1 MNDLKIALAGN
12 PNCGKT
18 TVFNALTGARQR
30 VGNWPGVTVERVMG
44 EYAHADNQVAVTDL
58 PGIYSFSAL
67 SPDEE
72 VARKHILFD
81 TPDVV
86 VNVIDA
92 SNLERN
98 LYLTTQLLEMNVP
111 VVVALNMMD
120 MAKQRGIRIE
130 IQHLEKHLG
139 CPVVPVVAS
148 KRKGIEE
155 LRATIET
162 ISVSRATPGVRIEY
176 EKDIEE
182 VLQSLEI
189 SLADVALSKNISA
202 RWLAVKLLEKDELAE
217 DIVGADKAQL
227 ADVTEQL
234 RKVERLVGEDADMII
249 ADGRYGFIHGLARDV
264 TAGSDKARK
273 TFSDA
278 VDKVALN
285 KVLGFPVFFG
295 VMYLVF
301 AITINIG
308 GPFIDFFDGLFG
320 TIFVDG
326 FGHLLTGLHAPEWLV
341 AILAEGI
348 GGGIQTVSTFIPPI
362 FFIFLCL
369 SFLEDSGY
377 MSRAA
382 FVMDQALKRIGLPG
396 KAFIPMLVGFGCNVP
411 GIMATRTLESRRD
424 RILAILINP
433 FMSCGARLPVYTL
446 FAAAFFPNK
455 GGTVIFGIYIIGIAL
470 AVLTGLLFKST
481 LLKGE
486 VTSFVM
492 ELPPYHLPTF
502 SGVMY
507 HTWHR
512 LKGFLIK
519 AGKVI
524 LLIVAILGF
533 LNSMG
538 TDGSFGNNDSQKS
551 VLSAMSRAV
560 TPVFRPMGIRDENW
574 PATVGLFTGIFAKE
588 AVVGTLDSLYSQLE
602 PTEDFITTEDTEE
615 HGGISSENSVS
626 SGEAGGEINRELSAS
641 APLRE
646 KEPEFD
652 FWAGIID
659 AFAAIPAGFD
669 GFFDGL
675 KDPLGLSGALEE
687 VDDAERSAYSSMV
700 DHFGKHGPQ
709 AAFAYLLFI
718 LIYAPCVAVLA
729 AIAREIGLR
738 WMLFSVSYLTTL
750 AWVISTAYFQLAT
763 FTVNPGA
770 SAGWLG
776 LCAAILIT
784 AYIGL
789 RVAGNKNA

>member
-1 MNDLKIALAGN
+1 MSSLKIALVGN

-30 VGNWPGVTVERVMG
+30 VGNWPGVTVERVIG
-44 EYAHADNQVAVTDL
+44 EYTHCDATVEATDL

-98 LYLTTQLLEMNVP
+98 LYLTTQLLEMDVP

-130 IQHLEKHLG
+130 LEHLAKHLG
-139 CPVVPVVAS
+139 CPVIPIVAS
-148 KRKGIEE
+148 KKRGIEE
-155 LRATIET
+155 LQDSICK
-162 ISVSRATPGVRIEY
+162 ISKTHHTPGVRVAY
-176 EKDIEE
+176 EKDIEK
-182 VLQSLEI
+182 VLRSLEL
-189 SLADVALSKNISA
+189 SLGDIALSNKVSP
-202 RWLAVKLLEKDELAE
+202 RWLAIKLLEKDELAME
-217 DIVGADKAQL
+217 IIGADKAL
-227 ADVTEQL
+227 LPDLTAEL
-234 RKVERLVGEDADMII
+234 KKVERIVGEDTDMII

-264 TAGSDKARK
+264 TAGSDKMRK

-278 VDKVALN
+278 VDRIVLN
-285 KVLGFPVFFG
+285 RVLGFPVFFF

-301 AITINIG
+301 AITINVG
-308 GPFIDFFDGLFG
+308 GPFIDFFDGLCG

-326 FGHLLTGLHAPEWLV
+326 FAHLLNSINTPAWLV

-382 FVMDQALKRIGLPG
+382 FVMDHFLRTIGLPG

-424 RILAILINP
+424 RILAVLMNP

-446 FAAAFFPNK
+446 FAAAFFPQR
-455 GGTVIFGIYIIGIAL
+455 GGVIIFSIYLIGIGL
-470 AVLTGLLFKST
+470 AVITGLLFKRT
-481 LLKGE
+481 LLRGE
-486 VTSFVM
+486 ATSFVM
-492 ELPPYHLPTF
+492 ELPPYHMPTL

-512 LKGFLIK
+512 LKSFLIK

-524 LLIVAILGF
+524 LLIVAVLGF
-533 LNSMG
+533 LNSLG
-538 TDGSFGNNDSQKS
+538 TDGSFGNNDSKNS

-560 TPVFRPMGIRDENW
+560 TPVFRPMGIQDENW

-588 AVVGTLDSLYSQLE
+588 AVVGTLDSIYAQLE
-602 PTEDFITTEDTEE
+602 
-615 HGGISSENSVS
+615 SAENK
-626 SGEAGGEINRELSAS
+626 GEIAAENNGA
-641 APLRE
+641 
-646 KEPEFD
+646 EFD

-659 AFAAIPAGFD
+659 AFAAIPSGFE
-669 GFFDGL
+669 GFWDGL
-675 KDPLGLSGALEE
+675 KDPLGLSGAMHEMEE
-687 VDDAERSAYSSMV
+687 TEQSSYSTMIERFGEHGTKAAY
-700 DHFGKHGPQ
+700 
-709 AAFAYLLFI
+709 AYLLFI
-718 LIYAPCVAVLA
+718 LIYCPCVAALA
-729 AIAREIGLR
+729 AIGRELGLR
-738 WMLFSVSYLTTL
+738 WMLFAITYLTVL
-750 AWVISTAYFQLAT
+750 AWVIATGYFQLAT
-763 FTVNPGA
+763 FTVNPSA
-770 SAGWLG
+770 SAGWLA
-776 LCAAILIT
+776 LCFTILVLF
-784 AYIGL
+784 YVGL
-789 RVAGNKNA
+789 RVAGNKAPRKNA

>member
-1 MNDLKIALAGN
+1 MKNLKIALAGN

-18 TVFNALTGARQR
+18 TVFNALTGARQH

-44 EYAHADNQVAVTDL
+44 EYTHCDAAIEVTDL

-98 LYLTTQLLEMNVP
+98 LYLTTQLLEMDVP

-130 IQHLEKHLG
+130 VEHLAQHLG
-139 CPVVPVVAS
+139 CPVIPVVAS
-148 KRKGIEE
+148 RKNGIEE
-155 LRATIET
+155 LKSAICS
-162 ISVSRATPGVRIEY
+162 ISKTHHKPGVRVEY
-176 EKDIEE
+176 EKDIEQ
-182 VLQSLEI
+182 VLRILEI
-189 SLADVALSKNISA
+189 SLADVALNKQVSA
-202 RWLAVKLLEKDELAE
+202 RWLAVKLLEKDALAQE
-217 DIVGADKAQL
+217 IIGPDMAQL
-227 ADVTEQL
+227 PELDEEL
-234 RKVERLVGEDADMII
+234 RKVERIVGEDTDMII

-278 VDKVALN
+278 VDKVVLN
-285 KVLGFPVFFG
+285 KVLGFPVFFFI
-295 VMYLVF
+295 MYLVF
-301 AITINIG
+301 ALTINVG
-308 GPFIDFFDGLFG
+308 GPFIDFFDALCG

-326 FGHLLTGLHAPEWLV
+326 FGHLLESIHTPVWLI

-382 FVMDQALKRIGLPG
+382 FVMDHFLRSIGLPG
-396 KAFIPMLVGFGCNVP
+396 KAFIPMIVGFGCNVP

-424 RILAILINP
+424 RILAVLMNP

-446 FAAAFFPNK
+446 FAAAFFQQR
-455 GGTVIFGIYIIGIAL
+455 GGVVIFGIYLIGIAL
-470 AVLTGLLFKST
+470 AVMTGLLFKNT
-481 LLKGE
+481 LLRGE

-492 ELPPYHLPTF
+492 ELPPYHMPTF

-512 LKGFLIK
+512 LSSFLIK

-524 LLIVAILGF
+524 LLIVAVLGF

-538 TDGSFGNNDSQKS
+538 TDGSFGNSDSSNS
-551 VLSAMSRAV
+551 VLSAMSRKV
-560 TPVFRPMGIRDENW
+560 TPVFRPMGIQDENW

-588 AVVGTLDSLYSQLE
+588 AVVGTLDAIYGQLE
-602 PTEDFITTEDTEE
+602 DQTVQESEAPEETYDFR
-615 HGGISSENSVS
+615 GGIV
-626 SGEAGGEINRELSAS
+626 
-641 APLRE
+641 
-646 KEPEFD
+646 
-652 FWAGIID
+652 D
-659 AFAAIPAGFD
+659 AFSTIPAGYE
-669 GFFDGL
+669 GFWDTL
-675 KDPLGLSGALEE
+675 KDPLGLFGALEE
-687 VDDAERSAYSSMV
+687 VEESESGEQYKTMV
-700 DHFGKHGPQ
+700 SHFGEHGNK

-718 LIYAPCVAVLA
+718 LIYAPCVAAMA

-738 WMLFSVSYLTTL
+738 WMIFAVSYLTVL
-750 AWVISTAYFQLAT
+750 AWVIAT
-763 FTVNPGA
+763 LYYQVAAFSIHPSA
-770 SAGWLG
+770 SAGWIV
-776 LCAAILIT
+776 LCIGILAAF
-784 AYIGL
+784 YIGM
-789 RVAGNKNA
+789 RVAGGKQQVK

>member
-1 MNDLKIALAGN
+1 MNNLKIALVGN

-18 TVFNALTGARQR
+18 TVFNALTGAKQQ
-30 VGNWPGVTVERVMG
+30 VGNWPGVTVERVIG
-44 EYAHADNQVAVTDL
+44 EYTHCDSSIEVTDL

-130 IQHLEKHLG
+130 IKHLERHLG
-139 CPVVPVVAS
+139 CPVIPVTAS
-148 KRKGIEE
+148 KKIGIDD
-155 LRATIET
+155 LRDAVCK
-162 ISVSRATPGVRIEY
+162 ISTTKHRPEVRVQY

-182 VLQSLEI
+182 VLRSLEI
-189 SLADVALSKNISA
+189 SLGDVALSKHVSA
-202 RWLAVKLLEKDELAE
+202 RWLAIKLLEKDSLAE
-217 DIVGADKAQL
+217 EIVGADKALLPDMQHAL
-227 ADVTEQL
+227 K
-234 RKVERLVGEDADMII
+234 KVERLVGEDADMII

-273 TFSDA
+273 NFSDA
-278 VDKVALN
+278 VDRIVLN
-285 KVLGFPVFFG
+285 RVLGFPVFFF

-301 AITINIG
+301 AITMNVG
-308 GPFIDFFDGLFG
+308 APFIDFFDGLCG

-326 FGHLLTGLHAPEWLV
+326 FAHVLGQMHTPGWLI
-341 AILAEGI
+341 AILADGI

-382 FVMDQALKRIGLPG
+382 FVMDHFLRSIGLPG

-424 RILAILINP
+424 RILAVMMNP

-446 FAAAFFPNK
+446 FAAAFFPQR
-455 GGTVIFGIYIIGIAL
+455 GGVIIFSIYLIGIAL
-470 AVLTGLLFKST
+470 AVMTGLLFKST

-492 ELPPYHLPTF
+492 ELPPYHMPTF
-502 SGVMY
+502 TGVMY

-512 LKGFLIK
+512 LKSFIIK

-538 TDGSFGNNDSQKS
+538 TDGSFGNNDSKNS
-551 VLSAMSRAV
+551 LLSALSRKV
-560 TPVFRPMGIRDENW
+560 TPVFRPMGIEDDNW
-574 PATVGLFTGIFAKE
+574 PATVGLFSGIFAKE
-588 AVVGTLDSLYSQLE
+588 AVVGSLGSIYAQVDGMAELE
-602 PTEDFITTEDTEE
+602 E
-615 HGGISSENSVS
+615 GA
-626 SGEAGGEINRELSAS
+626 EA
-641 APLRE
+641 AP
-646 KEPEFD
+646 FD

-659 AFAAIPAGFD
+659 AFAAIPAGFE
-669 GFFDGL
+669 GFGQSL
-675 KDPLGLSGALEE
+675 LDPLGLSGAMDEINQE
-687 VDDAERSAYSSMV
+687 DQRRYDTMV
-700 DHFGKHGPQ
+700 AHFGATPEKS
-709 AAFAYLLFI
+709 AFAYLLFV
-718 LIYAPCVAVLA
+718 LIYAPCVAALA
-729 AIAREIGLR
+729 AIGREIGVR
-738 WMLFSVSYLTTL
+738 WMAFAVCYLTLL
-750 AWVISTAYFQLAT
+750 AWVVATLYYQFAT
-763 FTVNPGA
+763 FALHPNA
-770 SAGWLG
+770 SLGWIG
-776 LCAAILIT
+776 LCVALLVALV
-784 AYIGL
+784 IGL
-789 RVAGNKNA
+789 KIVGRKGVIDAR

>member
-1 MNDLKIALAGN
+1 MSNLKIALVGN
-12 PNCGKT
+12 PNSGKT
-18 TVFNALTGARQR
+18 TVFNALTGAKQQ
-30 VGNWPGVTVERVMG
+30 VGNWPGVTVERVVG
-44 EYAHADNQVAVTDL
+44 EFHHCNSTVEATDL

-72 VARKHILFD
+72 VARAHILFE

-98 LYLTTQLLEMNVP
+98 LYLTTQLLEMDVP

-130 IQHLEKHLG
+130 IAHLAAHLG
-139 CPVVPVVAS
+139 CPVIPLVAS
-148 KRKGIEE
+148 KKKGMEE
-155 LRATIET
+155 LRSAICQ
-162 ISVSRATPGVRIEY
+162 ISKTGNKPGVRVAY
-176 EKDIEE
+176 EKDIEK
-182 VLQSLEI
+182 VLQSLEL
-189 SLADVALSKNISA
+189 SLGDVALTKKVSP
-202 RWLAVKLLEKDELAE
+202 RWLAIKLLEKDDLAKEL
-217 DIVGADKAQL
+217 IGADKALLPDLNQQL
-227 ADVTEQL
+227 K
-234 RKVERLVGEDADMII
+234 KVERIVGEDTDMII

-273 TFSDA
+273 TFSDI
-278 VDKVALN
+278 VDKVVLN
-285 KVLGFPVFFG
+285 KVLGFPVFFF

-301 AITINIG
+301 AITINVG
-308 GPFIDFFDGLFG
+308 GPFIDFFDGLCG

-326 FGHLLTGLHAPEWLV
+326 FAHLLNAVHTPEWLV

-382 FVMDQALKRIGLPG
+382 FVMDHFLRKIGLPG

-411 GIMATRTLESRRD
+411 GIMATRTLESHRD
-424 RILAILINP
+424 RILAILMNP

-446 FAAAFFPNK
+446 FAAAFFPQK
-455 GGTVIFGIYIIGIAL
+455 GGAVIFGIYMIGIAL
-470 AVLTGLLFKST
+470 AVMTGLLFKRT
-481 LLKGE
+481 LLRGE
-486 VTSFVM
+486 ASSFVM
-492 ELPPYHLPTF
+492 ELPPYHMPTF

-512 LKGFLIK
+512 LSSFLIK

-538 TDGSFGNNDSQKS
+538 TDGSFGNNDSKNS

-560 TPVFRPMGIRDENW
+560 TPVFRPMGIQDENW

-588 AVVGTLDSLYSQLE
+588 AVVGTLDSIYAQLE
-602 PTEDFITTEDTEE
+602 YQENEE
-615 HGGISSENSVS
+615 ISSE
-626 SGEAGGEINRELSAS
+626 EAAS
-641 APLRE
+641 T
-646 KEPEFD
+646 FD
-652 FWAGIID
+652 FWGGIID
-659 AFAAIPAGFD
+659 AFAAIPAGFE
-669 GFFDGL
+669 GFFDSL
-675 KDPLGLSGALEE
+675 MDPLGLSGAMDELHEA
-687 VDDAERSAYSSMV
+687 DSNQYSTMV
-700 DHFGKHGPQ
+700 NRFGQHGPQ

-718 LIYAPCVAVLA
+718 LIYAPCVAALA
-729 AIAREIGLR
+729 AIAREIGLK
-738 WMLFSVSYLTTL
+738 WMIFAVTYLTVL
-750 AWVISTAYFQLAT
+750 AWVISTAYYQFAT
-763 FTVNPGA
+763 FSFHPATSA
-770 SAGWLG
+770 SWLG
-776 LCAAILIT
+776 LCAGILIVF
-784 AYIGL
+784 YVGL
-789 RVAGNKNA
+789 RLAGDKAVKNA

>member
-1 MNDLKIALAGN
+1 MKELKIALAGN

-18 TVFNALTGARQR
+18 TVFNALTGARQQ

-44 EYAHADNQVAVTDL
+44 EYAHGGSNVDVTDL

-98 LYLTTQLLEMNVP
+98 LYLTTQLLEMHVP

-120 MAKQRGIRIE
+120 IAKQRGIRIGIE
-130 IQHLEKHLG
+130 HLAKHLG
-139 CPVVPVVAS
+139 CPVIPIVAS
-148 KRKGIEE
+148 RKKGIDE
-155 LRATIET
+155 LREAIEQ
-162 ISVSRATPGVRIEY
+162 ISSTHHRPGTRVEY
-176 EKDIEE
+176 EKDIEK

-189 SLADVALSKNISA
+189 SLGDVALSKKVSA
-202 RWLAVKLLEKDELAE
+202 RWLAVKLLEKDELAME
-217 DIVGADKAQL
+217 LIGADKALLPDL
-227 ADVTEQL
+227 ADQL
-234 RKVERLVGEDADMII
+234 RKVERIVGEDTDMII
-249 ADGRYGFIHGLARDV
+249 ADGRYGFIHGLALDV
-264 TAGSDKARK
+264 TAGSDKMRK

-278 VDKVALN
+278 VDKVVLN
-285 KVLGFPVFFG
+285 RFLGFPVFFG

-301 AITINIG
+301 ALTINVG
-308 GPFIDFFDGLFG
+308 GPFIDFFDGLCG

-326 FGHLLTGLHAPEWLV
+326 FGSLLASLHFPDWAV

-362 FFIFLCL
+362 FFIFLSL

-382 FVMDQALKRIGLPG
+382 FVMDHFLRTIGLPG

-411 GIMATRTLESRRD
+411 GIMATRTLESKRD
-424 RILAILINP
+424 RILAILMNP

-446 FAAAFFPNK
+446 FAAAFFPQS
-455 GGTVIFGIYIIGIAL
+455 GGIVIFAIYLIGIAL
-470 AVLTGLLFKST
+470 AVMTGLLFKNT
-481 LLKGE
+481 LLRGE

-512 LKGFLIK
+512 LSSFLIK

-524 LLIVAILGF
+524 LLIVAVLGF

-538 TDGSFGNNDSQKS
+538 TDGSFGHNNSKDSA
-551 VLSAMSRAV
+551 LSAMSRAV

-588 AVVGTLDSLYSQLE
+588 AVVGTLASIYAQME
-602 PTEDFITTEDTEE
+602 TKEMVV
-615 HGGISSENSVS
+615 SEVP
-626 SGEAGGEINRELSAS
+626 I
-641 APLRE
+641 
-646 KEPEFD
+646 KKFD
-652 FWAGIID
+652 FWQGISD
-659 AFAAIPAGFD
+659 SFAVIPAGFK
-669 GFFDGL
+669 GFFDQL
-675 KDPLGLSGALEE
+675 ADPLGL
-687 VDDAERSAYSSMV
+687 RSALVAVKDTDRSSYATMV
-700 DHFGKHGPQ
+700 GRFGEHGSK

-718 LIYAPCVAVLA
+718 LIYSPCVAALA
-729 AIAREIGLR
+729 AIYREIGLR
-738 WMLFSVSYLTTL
+738 WMLFAVSYLTTL
-750 AWVISTAYFQLAT
+750 AWVISTAYYQIAT
-763 FTVNPGA
+763 FTVHP
-770 SAGWLG
+770 SSSTGWLG

-784 AYIGL
+784 FYIGL
-789 RVAGNKNA
+789 RMAGNKAVRAG

>member
-1 MNDLKIALAGN
+1 MSNLKIALAGN

-18 TVFNALTGARQR
+18 TVFNALTGAKQQ
-30 VGNWPGVTVERVMG
+30 VGNWPGVTVERVIG
-44 EYAHADNQVAVTDL
+44 EYNHCNATVEVTDL

-98 LYLTTQLLEMNVP
+98 LYLTTQLLEMDVP

-120 MAKQRGIRIE
+120 MARQRGIRIE
-130 IQHLEKHLG
+130 VDHLARHLG
-139 CPVVPVVAS
+139 CPVIPVVAS
-148 KRKGIEE
+148 KKKGIEE
-155 LRATIET
+155 LCSAICE
-162 ISVSRATPGVRIEY
+162 VSKSHHKPGVRVAY
-176 EKDIEE
+176 EKDIEK
-182 VLQSLEI
+182 VLQSLET
-189 SLADVALSKNISA
+189 SLLDVALSKQVSA
-202 RWLAVKLLEKDELAE
+202 RWLAIKLLEKDDLAWE
-217 DIVGADKAQL
+217 TLGPHKSLLPDIDLQL
-227 ADVTEQL
+227 K
-234 RKVERLVGEDADMII
+234 KVERLVGEDADMII

-264 TAGSDKARK
+264 TAGSEKARK

-278 VDKVALN
+278 VDKVVLN
-285 KVLGFPVFFG
+285 RILGFPVFFG

-301 AITINIG
+301 ALTINVG
-308 GPFIDFFDGLFG
+308 GPFIDFFDQLCG

-326 FGHLLTGLHAPEWLV
+326 FGHLLQSLGTPAWLV

-382 FVMDQALKRIGLPG
+382 FVMDHFLRSIGLPG

-411 GIMATRTLESRRD
+411 GIMATRTLESKRD
-424 RILAILINP
+424 RILAILMNP

-446 FAAAFFPNK
+446 FAAAFFPQR
-455 GGTVIFGIYIIGIAL
+455 GGIVIFGIYLIGIAL
-470 AVLTGLLFKST
+470 AVMTGLLFKNT
-481 LLKGE
+481 LLRGE
-486 VTSFVM
+486 VSSFVM
-492 ELPPYHLPTF
+492 ELPPYHLPTLT
-502 SGVMY
+502 GVMY

-512 LKGFLIK
+512 LKSFLIK

-524 LLIVAILGF
+524 LLIVAVLGF
-533 LNSMG
+533 LNSLG
-538 TDGSFGNNDSQKS
+538 TDGSFGNNDSKNS
-551 VLSAMSRAV
+551 ALSAMSRAV

-588 AVVGTLDSLYSQLE
+588 AVVGSLDSIYAQLE
-602 PTEDFITTEDTEE
+602 AQEQDAAIASEE
-615 HGGISSENSVS
+615 
-626 SGEAGGEINRELSAS
+626 A
-641 APLRE
+641 APS
-646 KEPEFD
+646 FD
-652 FWAGIID
+652 FWQGIIG
-659 AFAAIPAGFD
+659 AFAAIPAGFEGIVD
-669 GFFDGL
+669 QL
-675 KDPLGLSGALEE
+675 RDPLGLSSALGELEE
-687 VDDAERSAYSSMV
+687 VDQSSYSTMV
-700 DHFGKHGPQ
+700 DRFGEHGPK

-718 LIYAPCVAVLA
+718 LIYAPCVAALA

-738 WMLFSVSYLTTL
+738 WMLFAVSYLTLL
-750 AWVISTAYFQLAT
+750 AWVVSTAYFQLAI
-763 FTVNPGA
+763 FTVNPSS

-776 LCAAILIT
+776 LCAAILV
-784 AYIGL
+784 AVYIGL
-789 RVAGNKNA
+789 RLAGGRRENRA

>member
-1 MNDLKIALAGN
+1 MSNLKIALAGN

-44 EYAHADNQVAVTDL
+44 EYVHCEATIEVTDL

-67 SPDEE
+67 SLDEE

-98 LYLTTQLLEMNVP
+98 LYLTTQLLEMDVP

-120 MAKQRGIRIE
+120 MARQRGVRIE
-130 IQHLEKHLG
+130 VEHLERHLG
-139 CPVVPVVAS
+139 CPVVPIVAS
-148 KRKGIEE
+148 KKRGIDE
-155 LRATIET
+155 LRET
-162 ISVSRATPGVRIEY
+162 ICRISKSHHKPGVRVAY
-176 EKDIEE
+176 EKDIEK
-182 VLQSLEI
+182 VLKSLEI
-189 SLADVALSKNISA
+189 SLADVALSKEVSA
-202 RWLAVKLLEKDELAE
+202 RWLAVKLLEKDELAME
-217 DIVGADKAQL
+217 ILGADKAQL
-227 ADVTEQL
+227 PDLHEHL
-234 RKVERLVGEDADMII
+234 RKVERIVGEDADMII

-264 TAGSDKARK
+264 TAGSDRIRK

-278 VDKVALN
+278 VDKVVLN
-285 KVLGFPVFFG
+285 KVLGFPVFFAI
-295 VMYLVF
+295 MYLVF
-301 AITINIG
+301 ALTINVG
-308 GPFIDFFDGLFG
+308 GPFIDFFDGLCG

-326 FGHLLTGLHAPEWLV
+326 FGHLLASINTPVWLV

-382 FVMDQALKRIGLPG
+382 FVMDHSLRTIGLPG

-424 RILAILINP
+424 RILAILMNP

-446 FAAAFFPNK
+446 FAAAFFPQN
-455 GGTVIFGIYIIGIAL
+455 GGAIIFGIYLIGIGL
-470 AVLTGLLFKST
+470 AVMTGLLFKST

-486 VTSFVM
+486 VSSFVM

-512 LKGFLIK
+512 LSSFLIK

-524 LLIVAILGF
+524 LLIVAVLGF

-538 TDGSFGNNDSQKS
+538 TDGSFGNSDSKDS
-551 VLSAMSRAV
+551 ALSAMSRAV

-588 AVVGTLDSLYSQLE
+588 AVVGTLDSIYAQM
-602 PTEDFITTEDTEE
+602 
-615 HGGISSENSVS
+615 
-626 SGEAGGEINRELSAS
+626 EL
-641 APLRE
+641 
-646 KEPEFD
+646 KESLATKQVDAEFC
-652 FWAGIID
+652 FWQGIID
-659 AFAAIPAGFD
+659 AFAAIPAGFE
-669 GFFDGL
+669 GFFDQL
-675 KDPLGLSGALEE
+675 KDPLGF
-687 VDDAERSAYSSMV
+687 RSALAEVEETDRSSYATMV
-700 DHFGKHGPQ
+700 DRFGENGTK

-718 LIYAPCVAVLA
+718 LIYAPCVAALA

-738 WMLFSVSYLTTL
+738 WMLFAVTYLTTL
-750 AWVISTAYFQLAT
+750 AWVISTAFFQLAT
-763 FTVNPGA
+763 FAVNPSA
-770 SAGWLG
+770 SAAWLG
-776 LCAAILIT
+776 LCAVILVT
-784 AYIGL
+784 FYIAL
-789 RVAGNKNA
+789 RVAGGRQRAG

>member
-1 MNDLKIALAGN
+1 MNNLKIALAGN

-44 EYAHADNQVAVTDL
+44 EYSHCDATVEVTDL

-81 TPDVV
+81 TPNVV

-98 LYLTTQLLEMNVP
+98 LYLTTQLLEMDVP

-130 IQHLEKHLG
+130 IEHLEQHLG
-139 CPVVPVVAS
+139 CPVIPVVAS
-148 KRKGIEE
+148 KKKGIEE
-155 LRATIET
+155 LRDAICK
-162 ISVSRATPGVRIEY
+162 VSRSHHKPGVRVAY
-176 EKDIEE
+176 EKDIEK
-182 VLQSLEI
+182 VIQSMEI
-189 SLADVALSKNISA
+189 SLADVALSKKVSA
-202 RWLAVKLLEKDELAE
+202 RWLAVKLLERDELAE
-217 DIVGADKAQL
+217 EVLGADRAQL
-227 ADVTEQL
+227 PDLDEQL
-234 RKVERLVGEDADMII
+234 RKVERIVGEDADMII

-264 TAGSDKARK
+264 TAGSDKMRK

-278 VDKVALN
+278 IDKVALN
-285 KVLGFPVFFG
+285 KVLGFPVFFA

-301 AITINIG
+301 ALTINVG
-308 GPFIDFFDGLFG
+308 GPFIDFFDGFCG
-320 TIFVDG
+320 TIFVEG
-326 FGHLLTGLHAPEWLV
+326 FGHLLETIHTPAWLV
-341 AILAEGI
+341 AILAEGL

-382 FVMDQALKRIGLPG
+382 FVMDHFLRTIGLPG

-424 RILAILINP
+424 RILAILMNP

-446 FAAAFFPNK
+446 FAAAFFPQR
-455 GGTVIFGIYIIGIAL
+455 GGIVIFGIYLIGIAL
-470 AVLTGLLFKST
+470 AVMTGLLFKST
-481 LLKGE
+481 LLRGE
-486 VTSFVM
+486 VSSFVM

-512 LKGFLIK
+512 LSSFLIK

-524 LLIVAILGF
+524 LLIVAVLGF

-538 TDGSFGNNDSQKS
+538 TDGSFGNSDSKNS
-551 VLSAMSRAV
+551 VLSAMSRSV
-560 TPVFRPMGIRDENW
+560 TPVFRPMGIQDENW

-588 AVVGTLDSLYSQLE
+588 AVVGTLDSIYNQLE
-602 PTEDFITTEDTEE
+602 NKEE
-615 HGGISSENSVS
+615 GADDETG
-626 SGEAGGEINRELSAS
+626 
-641 APLRE
+641 
-646 KEPEFD
+646 FD
-652 FWAGIID
+652 FWQGIID
-659 AFAAIPAGFD
+659 AFAAIPAGFE
-669 GFFDGL
+669 GFFEDL
-675 KDPLGLSGALEE
+675 KDPLGLSSAFEE
-687 VDDAERSAYSSMV
+687 VDTAEQSSYSTMV
-700 DHFGKHGPQ
+700 DRFGQYGSK

-718 LIYAPCVAVLA
+718 LIYAPCVAALA
-729 AIAREIGLR
+729 AIYREIGLR
-738 WMLFSVSYLTTL
+738 WMLFTVSYLTLL
-750 AWVISTAYFQLAT
+750 AWVVSTAYFQFAT
-763 FTVNPGA
+763 FAVHPSA

-776 LCAAILIT
+776 LCAAILISF
-784 AYIGL
+784 YVGL
-789 RVAGNKNA
+789 RVAGGRRQAG

>member
-1 MNDLKIALAGN
+1 
-12 PNCGKT
+12 
-18 TVFNALTGARQR
+18 ARQR

-44 EYAHADNQVAVTDL
+44 EYAHGSDNVEVTDL

-72 VARKHILFD
+72 VARRHILFD

-98 LYLTTQLLEMNVP
+98 LYLTTQLLEMDVP

-130 IQHLEKHLG
+130 IEHLEKHLG
-139 CPVVPVVAS
+139 CPVIPVVAS
-148 KRKGIEE
+148 KKKGIED
-155 LRATIET
+155 LREAIGR
-162 ISVSRATPGVRIEY
+162 ISGTHHTPGTRVAY
-176 EKDIEE
+176 EKDIEK
-182 VLQSLEI
+182 VIQSLEL
-189 SLADVALSKNISA
+189 SLADVALSKKVSA

-217 DIVGADKAQL
+217 EILGADRAQL
-227 ADVTEQL
+227 PDLDEQL
-234 RKVERLVGEDADMII
+234 RKVERIVGEDADMII
-249 ADGRYGFIHGLARDV
+249 ADGRYGFIHGLALDV
-264 TAGSDKARK
+264 TAGSDKMRK

-278 VDKVALN
+278 IDKVVLN

-301 AITINIG
+301 AITINVG

-326 FGHLLTGLHAPEWLV
+326 FGHLLESFNTPAWAV
-341 AILAEGI
+341 AILAEGL

-382 FVMDQALKRIGLPG
+382 FVMDHFLRTIGLPG
-396 KAFIPMLVGFGCNVP
+396 KAFIPMIVGFGCNVP
-411 GIMATRTLESRRD
+411 GIMATRTLESKRD
-424 RILAILINP
+424 RILAILMNP

-446 FAAAFFPNK
+446 FAAAFFPQR
-455 GGTVIFGIYIIGIAL
+455 GGIVIFGIYLIGIAL
-470 AVLTGLLFKST
+470 AVMTGLLFKST
-481 LLKGE
+481 LLRGE
-486 VTSFVM
+486 VSSFVM

-502 SGVMY
+502 SGVMF

-512 LKGFLIK
+512 LKSFLIK

-524 LLIVAILGF
+524 LLIVAVLGF
-533 LNSMG
+533 LNSLG
-538 TDGSFGNNDSQKS
+538 TDGSFGNNDSKDS
-551 VLSAMSRAV
+551 ALSAMSRAV

-588 AVVGTLDSLYSQLE
+588 AVVGTLDSIYNQLE
-602 PTEDFITTEDTEE
+602 NEE
-615 HGGISSENSVS
+615 EVAAE
-626 SGEAGGEINRELSAS
+626 EAR
-641 APLRE
+641 
-646 KEPEFD
+646 FD
-652 FWAGIID
+652 FWQGIID
-659 AFAAIPAGFD
+659 SFATIPAGFE

-687 VDDAERSAYSSMV
+687 VDEAEQSSYSTMV
-700 DHFGKHGPQ
+700 SRFGEHGDK

-718 LIYAPCVAVLA
+718 LIYAPCVAALA
-729 AIAREIGLR
+729 AIYREIGLR
-738 WMLFSVSYLTTL
+738 WMLFAVSYLTIL
-750 AWVISTAYFQLAT
+750 AWVVSTAFFQLAT
-763 FTVNPGA
+763 FAVNPSA

-776 LCAAILIT
+776 VCVAILI
-784 AYIGL
+784 AFYIGL
-789 RVAGNKNA
+789 RVAGGRQRAGAVS

>member
-1 MNDLKIALAGN
+1 MSNLKVALVGN
-12 PNCGKT
+12 PNSGKT
-18 TVFNALTGARQR
+18 TVFNALTGARQH

-44 EYAHADNQVAVTDL
+44 EYSHCNSNVDVTDL

-130 IQHLEKHLG
+130 IEHLATHLG
-139 CPVVPVVAS
+139 CPVIPVVAS
-148 KRKGIEE
+148 KKKGIES
-155 LRATIET
+155 LREAICA
-162 ISVSRATPGVRIEY
+162 ISQSRHAPGIRVAY
-176 EKDIEE
+176 EKDIEK
-182 VLQSLEI
+182 VIRSLEV
-189 SLADVALSKNISA
+189 SLGDVALSKKVSA
-202 RWLAVKLLEKDELAE
+202 RWLAVKLLEKDDLALE
-217 DIVGADKAQL
+217 IIGADIAQL
-227 ADVTEQL
+227 PDL
-234 RKVERLVGEDADMII
+234 DHDLKKVERIVGEDTDMII

-264 TAGSDKARK
+264 TAGSDKMRK

-278 VDKVALN
+278 VDKIVLN
-285 KVLGFPVFFG
+285 RFLGFPVFFS

-301 AITINIG
+301 ALTINVG
-308 GPFIDFFDGLFG
+308 SPFIDFFDGLCG

-326 FGHLLTGLHAPEWLV
+326 FGVLLEQLHTPAWLV

-382 FVMDQALKRIGLPG
+382 FVMDHFLRAIGLPG

-411 GIMATRTLESRRD
+411 GIMATRTLESKRD
-424 RILAILINP
+424 RILAILMNP

-446 FAAAFFPNK
+446 FAAAFFPQR
-455 GGTVIFGIYIIGIAL
+455 GGIVIFGLYLIGIAL
-470 AVLTGLLFKST
+470 AVMTGLLFKNT
-481 LLKGE
+481 LLRGE
-486 VTSFVM
+486 ATSFVM

-512 LKGFLIK
+512 LKSFLIK

-524 LLIVAILGF
+524 LLIVAVLGF
-533 LNSMG
+533 LNSLG
-538 TDGSFGNNDSQKS
+538 TDGSFGNSDSKDS
-551 VLSAMSRAV
+551 ALSAMSRAV

-588 AVVGTLDSLYSQLE
+588 AVVGTLDSIYAQVETQSKILDDE
-602 PTEDFITTEDTEE
+602 TAIPF
-615 HGGISSENSVS
+615 N
-626 SGEAGGEINRELSAS
+626 
-641 APLRE
+641 
-646 KEPEFD
+646 
-652 FWAGIID
+652 FWQGIIG
-659 AFAAIPAGFD
+659 AFAAIPAGFE
-669 GFFDGL
+669 GFFDSVR
-675 KDPLGLSGALEE
+675 DPLGLSGALTKVEE
-687 VDDAERSAYSSMV
+687 TDRSSYSTMVER
-700 DHFGKHGPQ
+700 FGEHGPQ

-718 LIYAPCVAVLA
+718 LIYAPCVAALA
-729 AIAREIGLR
+729 AIYREIGLR
-738 WMLFSVSYLTTL
+738 WMLFAVSYLTLL
-750 AWVISTAYFQLAT
+750 AWVISTAYYQLAI
-763 FTVNPGA
+763 FTVNPAA

-776 LCAAILIT
+776 LCAFILIVFY
-784 AYIGL
+784 AGL
-789 RVAGNKNA
+789 RKAGNRVGEGA

>member
-1 MNDLKIALAGN
+1 MSNLQIALAGN

-18 TVFNALTGARQR
+18 TIFNALTGARQR

-44 EYAHADNQVAVTDL
+44 EYVHCDATIEVTDL

-86 VNVIDA
+86 VNIVDA

-120 MAKQRGIRIE
+120 MAQHRGIRIE
-130 IQHLEKHLG
+130 VEHLEKHLG
-139 CPVVPVVAS
+139 CPVIPVVAS
-148 KRKGIEE
+148 KKKGIEE
-155 LRATIET
+155 LRKAICS
-162 ISVSRATPGVRIEY
+162 ISKSHHKPGVRVSY
-176 EKDIEE
+176 EKDIEK
-182 VLQSLEI
+182 VLRSLEI
-189 SLADVALSKNISA
+189 SLADVALTKKVSA
-202 RWLAVKLLEKDELAE
+202 RWLAVKLIEKDELAQE
-217 DIVGADKAQL
+217 IIGADKARL
-227 ADVTEQL
+227 PDLEHDL
-234 RKVERLVGEDADMII
+234 KKVERIVGEDADMII

-264 TAGSDKARK
+264 TAGSDKMRK

-278 VDKVALN
+278 VDKVVLN
-285 KVLGFPVFFG
+285 KVLGFPVFFV

-301 AITINIG
+301 ALTINVG
-308 GPFIDFFDGLFG
+308 APFIDFFDGLCG

-326 FGHLLTGLHAPEWLV
+326 FGALLTNIGLPAWAV
-341 AILAEGI
+341 AILADGL

-362 FFIFLCL
+362 FLIFLCL

-382 FVMDQALKRIGLPG
+382 FVMDHFLRKIGLPG

-411 GIMATRTLESRRD
+411 GITATRTLESRRD
-424 RILAILINP
+424 RILAIMMNP

-446 FAAAFFPNK
+446 FAAAFFPQN
-455 GGTVIFGIYIIGIAL
+455 GGAIIFGIYLIGIGL
-470 AVLTGLLFKST
+470 AVMTGLLFKKT
-481 LLKGE
+481 ILRGE
-486 VTSFVM
+486 VSSFVM
-492 ELPPYHLPTF
+492 ELPPYHMPTF
-502 SGVMY
+502 SGVIF

-512 LKGFLIK
+512 LKSFLIK
-519 AGKVI
+519 AGKII

-538 TDGSFGNNDSQKS
+538 TDGSFGNSDSKNS
-551 VLSAMSRAV
+551 VLSAMSRSV
-560 TPVFRPMGIRDENW
+560 TPVFRPMGIQDENW

-588 AVVGTLDSLYSQLE
+588 AVVGTLDSIYSQIE
-602 PTEDFITTEDTEE
+602 TAEE
-615 HGGISSENSVS
+615 ILSE
-626 SGEAGGEINRELSAS
+626 EAE
-641 APLRE
+641 E
-646 KEPEFD
+646 KFD
-652 FWAGIID
+652 FWAGIVD
-659 AFAAIPAGFD
+659 SFAAIPAGFE

-675 KDPLGLSGALEE
+675 KDPLGLSGALDE
-687 VDDAERSAYSSMV
+687 VKEADVSAYSTMIA
-700 DHFGKHGPQ
+700 HFGEHGPK

-718 LIYAPCVAVLA
+718 LIYAPCVAALA
-729 AIAREIGLR
+729 AIYREIGLR
-738 WMLFSVSYLTTL
+738 WMLFAVTYLTIL
-750 AWVISTAYFQLAT
+750 AWVMATAFYQLAV
-763 FTVNPGA
+763 FSINPAA

-784 AYIGL
+784 FYIGL
-789 RVAGNKNA
+789 RVAGSKAGKNA

>member
-1 MNDLKIALAGN
+1 MSNLKIALVGN
-12 PNCGKT
+12 PNSGKT
-18 TVFNALTGARQR
+18 TVFNALTGSKQQ
-30 VGNWPGVTVERVMG
+30 VGNWPGVTVERVVG
-44 EYAHADNQVAVTDL
+44 QFCHCDSTVEATDL

-72 VARKHILFD
+72 VARAHILFD

-98 LYLTTQLLEMNVP
+98 LYLTTQLLEMDVP

-130 IQHLEKHLG
+130 LDHLATHLG
-139 CPVVPVVAS
+139 CPVIPLVAS
-148 KRKGIEE
+148 KKKGIEE
-155 LRATIET
+155 LQSAICQ
-162 ISVSRATPGVRIEY
+162 ISKTGHTPGVRVAY
-176 EKDIEE
+176 EKDIEK

-189 SLADVALSKNISA
+189 SLGDVALTKKVSP
-202 RWLAVKLLEKDELAE
+202 RWLAIKLLEKDDLAR
-217 DIVGADKAQL
+217 DIIGADEALLPDLNQQL
-227 ADVTEQL
+227 K
-234 RKVERLVGEDADMII
+234 KVERIVGEDTDMII

-264 TAGSDKARK
+264 TAGSDKVRK
-273 TFSDA
+273 TFSDI
-278 VDKVALN
+278 VDKVVLN
-285 KVLGFPVFFG
+285 KVLGFPIFFF

-301 AITINIG
+301 AITINVG
-308 GPFIDFFDGLFG
+308 GPFIDFFDGLCG

-326 FGHLLTGLHAPEWLV
+326 FAHLLNAIHTPEWLV

-382 FVMDQALKRIGLPG
+382 FVMDHFLRKIGLPG
-396 KAFIPMLVGFGCNVP
+396 KAFIPMMVGFGCNVP
-411 GIMATRTLESRRD
+411 GIMATRTLESHRD
-424 RILAILINP
+424 RILAILMNP

-446 FAAAFFPNK
+446 FAAAFFPQK
-455 GGTVIFGIYIIGIAL
+455 GGIVIFGIYMIGIAL
-470 AVLTGLLFKST
+470 AIVTGLLFKRT

-486 VTSFVM
+486 ASSFVM
-492 ELPPYHLPTF
+492 ELPPYHMPTF

-512 LKGFLIK
+512 LSSFLIK

-524 LLIVAILGF
+524 LLIVAVLGF

-538 TDGSFGNNDSQKS
+538 TDGSFGNNDSKSS

-560 TPVFRPMGIRDENW
+560 TPVFRPMGIEDENW

-588 AVVGTLDSLYSQLE
+588 AVVGTLDSIYAQLE
-602 PTEDFITTEDTEE
+602 FQENEEITSEEAAPT
-615 HGGISSENSVS
+615 
-626 SGEAGGEINRELSAS
+626 
-641 APLRE
+641 
-646 KEPEFD
+646 FD
-652 FWAGIID
+652 FWGGIIA
-659 AFAAIPAGFD
+659 AFAAIPEGFE

-675 KDPLGLSGALEE
+675 KDPLGLSGAMDELH
-687 VDDAERSAYSSMV
+687 DTDTNQYSTMV
-700 DHFGKHGPQ
+700 ARFGEHGPQ

-718 LIYAPCVAVLA
+718 LIYAPCVAALA
-729 AIAREIGLR
+729 AIAREIGMK
-738 WMLFSVSYLTTL
+738 WMIFAVTYLTVL
-750 AWVISTAYFQLAT
+750 AWVISTAYYQFAT
-763 FTVNPGA
+763 FSAHPA
-770 SAGWLG
+770 SAAGWLG
-776 LCAAILIT
+776 LCAGILIT
-784 AYIGL
+784 FYIGL
-789 RVAGNKNA
+789 RLAGDKAVKNA

>member
-1 MNDLKIALAGN
+1 MSTLSIALAGN

-44 EYAHADNQVAVTDL
+44 EYNHCDASIEVTDL

-86 VNVIDA
+86 VNVVDA

-130 IQHLEKHLG
+130 VEHLEKHLG
-139 CPVVPVVAS
+139 CPVVPIVAS
-148 KRKGIEE
+148 KKKGIDE
-155 LRATIET
+155 LRTAICN
-162 ISVSRATPGVRIEY
+162 IGRSRHRPGVRIAY

-182 VLQSLEI
+182 VLHSMES
-189 SLADVALSKNISA
+189 SLANVALEKKVSA

-217 DIVGADKAQL
+217 KILGADRAQL
-227 ADVTEQL
+227 PDLDEQL
-234 RKVERLVGEDADMII
+234 RRVERIVGEDADMII
-249 ADGRYGFIHGLARDV
+249 ADGRYGFIHGLALDV
-264 TAGSDKARK
+264 TAGSDKLRK
-273 TFSDA
+273 TFSD
-278 VDKVALN
+278 VIDKVVLN

-301 AITINIG
+301 AITINVG

-320 TIFVDG
+320 TLFVDG
-326 FGHLLTGLHAPEWLV
+326 FGHLLESFNTPAWAV
-341 AILAEGI
+341 AILAEGL

-382 FVMDQALKRIGLPG
+382 FVMDHFLRTIGLPG
-396 KAFIPMLVGFGCNVP
+396 KAFIPMIVGFGCNVP

-424 RILAILINP
+424 RILAILMNP

-446 FAAAFFPNK
+446 FAAAFFPQR
-455 GGTVIFGIYIIGIAL
+455 GGIVIFGIYLIGIAL
-470 AVLTGLLFKST
+470 AVMTGLLFKST
-481 LLKGE
+481 LLRGE
-486 VTSFVM
+486 VSSFVM

-502 SGVMY
+502 GGVIY

-512 LKGFLIK
+512 LSAFLIK
-519 AGKVI
+519 AGKII
-524 LLIVAILGF
+524 LIIVAVLGF
-533 LNSMG
+533 LNSLG
-538 TDGSFGNNDSQKS
+538 TDGSFGNNNSSKS
-551 VLSAMSRAV
+551 VLSSVSRTV

-588 AVVGTLDSLYSQLE
+588 AVVGTLDSIYNQLE
-602 PTEDFITTEDTEE
+602 AEE
-615 HGGISSENSVS
+615 EVVLE
-626 SGEAGGEINRELSAS
+626 EAD
-641 APLRE
+641 
-646 KEPEFD
+646 FD
-652 FWAGIID
+652 FWQGIID
-659 AFAAIPAGFD
+659 SFTAIPSGFE

-675 KDPLGLSGALEE
+675 KDPLGLSRALGE
-687 VDDAERSAYSSMV
+687 VDEAEQSSYASMV
-700 DHFGKHGPQ
+700 ARFGEHGSK

-718 LIYAPCVAVLA
+718 LIYCPCVAVLA
-729 AIAREIGLR
+729 AIAREIGLH
-738 WMLFSVSYLTTL
+738 WMLFTIAYLTTL
-750 AWVISTAYFQLAT
+750 AWVISTAFFQLAT
-763 FTVNPGA
+763 FTVHPSA

-776 LCAAILIT
+776 LCVAILVVF
-784 AYIGL
+784 YIGL
-789 RVAGNKNA
+789 RMAGKQTERRAE

>member
-1 MNDLKIALAGN
+1 MSNLKIALTGN

-18 TVFNALTGARQR
+18 TVFNGLTGARQR
-30 VGNWPGVTVERVMG
+30 VGNWPGVTVERVEG
-44 EYAHADNQVAVTDL
+44 EYVHCNATIDVTDL

-98 LYLTTQLLEMNVP
+98 LYLTTQLLEMDVP

-130 IQHLEKHLG
+130 VDHLERHLG
-139 CPVVPVVAS
+139 CPVIPIIAA
-148 KRKGIEE
+148 KKKGIEE
-155 LRATIET
+155 LKEAICK
-162 ISVSRATPGVRIEY
+162 ISNTKLKPGVRVAY
-176 EKDIEE
+176 EKDIEK
-182 VLQSLEI
+182 VLRTLEI
-189 SLADVALSKNISA
+189 SLGDVALTKKVSP
-202 RWLAVKLLEKDELAE
+202 RWLAIKLLEKDELAE
-217 DIVGADKAQL
+217 QLIGADKALLPDLDHQL
-227 ADVTEQL
+227 K
-234 RKVERLVGEDADMII
+234 KVEKLVGEDADMII

-264 TAGSDKARK
+264 TAGSDKLRK
-273 TFSDA
+273 SFSDV
-278 VDKVALN
+278 VDRFALN
-285 KVLGFPVFFG
+285 KVLGFPIFFF

-301 AITINIG
+301 AITMNVG
-308 GPFIDFFDGLFG
+308 APFIDFFDGLFG

-326 FGHLLTGLHAPEWLV
+326 VAHLLAGINTPDWLI

-382 FVMDQALKRIGLPG
+382 FVMDHFLRTIGLPG

-424 RILAILINP
+424 RILAILMNP

-446 FAAAFFPNK
+446 FAAAFFPQR
-455 GGTVIFGIYIIGIAL
+455 GGAVIFGIYLIGIAL
-470 AVLTGLLFKST
+470 AVMTGLLFKKT
-481 LLKGE
+481 LLRGE

-512 LKGFLIK
+512 LKSFLIK

-524 LLIVAILGF
+524 LLIVAVLGF

-538 TDGSFGNNDSQKS
+538 TDGSFGNNDSKNS

-560 TPVFRPMGIRDENW
+560 TPVFRPMGIEDENW

-588 AVVGTLDSLYSQLE
+588 AVVGTLDSIYSQLDAQDAE
-602 PTEDFITTEDTEE
+602 ALAIA
-615 HGGISSENSVS
+615 SE
-626 SGEAGGEINRELSAS
+626 
-641 APLRE
+641 
-646 KEPEFD
+646 EPEEAFD
-652 FWAGIID
+652 FWQGIIG
-659 AFAAIPAGFD
+659 AFAAIPAGFE
-669 GFFDGL
+669 GFWDGL
-675 KDPLGLSGALEE
+675 KDPLGLSGAIEE
-687 VDDAERSAYSSMV
+687 VQNDEDQARYATMV
-700 DHFGKHGPQ
+700 THFGEHGSE

-718 LIYAPCVAVLA
+718 LIYAPCVAALA
-729 AIAREIGLR
+729 AIAREIGMR
-738 WMLFSVSYLTTL
+738 WMFFAVTYLTVL
-750 AWVISTAYFQLAT
+750 AWVISTIYFQLAT
-763 FTVNPGA
+763 FAVNPPV
-770 SAGWLG
+770 SAGWIV
-776 LCAAILIT
+776 LCIAILIS

-789 RVAGNKNA
+789 RIAGNQDVEKNA

>member
-1 MNDLKIALAGN
+1 MSNLKVALAGN

-44 EYAHADNQVAVTDL
+44 EYNHCNATIDVTDL

-98 LYLTTQLLEMNVP
+98 LYLTTQLLEMDVP

-130 IQHLEKHLG
+130 IEHLAKHLG

-148 KRKGIEE
+148 KKKGIEE
-155 LRATIET
+155 LQDAICK
-162 ISVSRATPGVRIEY
+162 ISKSHRRPGVRVAY
-176 EKDIEE
+176 EKDIEK

-189 SLADVALSKNISA
+189 SLGDVALTKKVSP
-202 RWLAVKLLEKDELAE
+202 RWLAIKLLEKDDLALE
-217 DIVGADKAQL
+217 IIGSDKAQL
-227 ADVTEQL
+227 PDLDDQL
-234 RKVERLVGEDADMII
+234 RRVERIVGEDADMII
-249 ADGRYGFIHGLARDV
+249 ADGRYGFIHGLSRDV

-278 VDKVALN
+278 VDKVVLN
-285 KVLGFPVFFG
+285 KVMGFPVFFF

-301 AITINIG
+301 AITINVG
-308 GPFIDFFDGLFG
+308 GPFIDFFDGLCG

-326 FGHLLTGLHAPEWLV
+326 FGHLLELIHTPAWLV
-341 AILAEGI
+341 AILAEGV

-382 FVMDQALKRIGLPG
+382 FVMDHFLRSIGLPG
-396 KAFIPMLVGFGCNVP
+396 KAFIPMMVGFGCNVP

-424 RILAILINP
+424 RILAVIMNP

-446 FAAAFFPNK
+446 FAAAFFPQR
-455 GGTVIFGIYIIGIAL
+455 GGVVIFGIYMIGIAL
-470 AVLTGLLFKST
+470 AVMTGLLFKNT
-481 LLKGE
+481 LLRGE
-486 VTSFVM
+486 VSSFVM
-492 ELPPYHLPTF
+492 ELPPYHMPTF

-512 LKGFLIK
+512 LQSFLIK

-524 LLIVAILGF
+524 LLIVAVLGF

-538 TDGSFGNNDSQKS
+538 TDGSFGNSDSSNS
-551 VLSAMSRAV
+551 VLSAMSRKV
-560 TPVFRPMGIRDENW
+560 TPVFRPMGIEDENW

-588 AVVGTLDSLYSQLE
+588 AVVGTLDSIYGQLE
-602 PTEDFITTEDTEE
+602 VQAGQEAEGAEEAFDFW
-615 HGGISSENSVS
+615 GGISDS
-626 SGEAGGEINRELSAS
+626 
-641 APLRE
+641 
-646 KEPEFD
+646 
-652 FWAGIID
+652 
-659 AFAAIPAGFD
+659 FAAIPAGYE
-669 GFFDGL
+669 GFWDTM
-675 KDPLGLSGALEE
+675 KDPLGLFGALEE
-687 VDDAERSAYSSMV
+687 VEESESGEQYETMV
-700 DHFGKHGPQ
+700 SHFGEHGSQ

-718 LIYAPCVAVLA
+718 LIYAPCVAAMA

-738 WMLFSVSYLTTL
+738 WMIFAVSYLTVL
-750 AWVISTAYFQLAT
+750 AWVIATLYFQFAT
-763 FTVNPGA
+763 FSVHPAA
-770 SAGWLG
+770 SAGWIG
-776 LCAAILIT
+776 LCTVFLAAFYFGMRI
-784 AYIGL
+784 
-789 RVAGNKNA
+789 AGGKQRES

>member
-1 MNDLKIALAGN
+1 MSNLKIALVGN

-18 TVFNALTGARQR
+18 TVFNALTGARQH
-30 VGNWPGVTVERVMG
+30 VGNWPGVTVERVVG
-44 EYAHADNQVAVTDL
+44 EYTHCNATVEATDL

-98 LYLTTQLLEMNVP
+98 LYLTTQLLEMDVP

-130 IQHLEKHLG
+130 VDHLAEHLG
-139 CPVVPVVAS
+139 CPVVPIVAS
-148 KRKGIEE
+148 KKIGVDDLREAICAISRSQRK
-155 LRATIET
+155 
-162 ISVSRATPGVRIEY
+162 PGVWITY

-182 VLQSLEI
+182 LIRSLEI
-189 SLADVALSKNISA
+189 SLADVALSKKVSA
-202 RWLAVKLLEKDELAE
+202 RWLAVKLLEKDELALE
-217 DIVGADKAQL
+217 ILGADKAQL
-227 ADVTEQL
+227 PDLDEHL
-234 RKVERLVGEDADMII
+234 RKVERIVGEDADMII

-273 TFSDA
+273 TFSDS
-278 VDKVALN
+278 VDKIVLN
-285 KVLGFPVFFG
+285 RFLGFPVFFG

-301 AITINIG
+301 ALTINVG
-308 GPFIDFFDGLFG
+308 GPFIDFFDGLCG

-326 FGHLLTGLHAPEWLV
+326 FGALLETMHFPAWAV

-382 FVMDQALKRIGLPG
+382 FVMDHFLRSIGLPG

-424 RILAILINP
+424 RILAILMNP
-433 FMSCGARLPVYTL
+433 FMSCGARLPIYTL
-446 FAAAFFPNK
+446 FAAAFFPQR
-455 GGTVIFGIYIIGIAL
+455 GGIVIFGLYLIGIGL
-470 AVLTGLLFKST
+470 AVVTGLLFKST
-481 LLKGE
+481 LLRGE

-492 ELPPYHLPTF
+492 ELPPYHMPTL

-512 LKGFLIK
+512 LSAFLIK

-524 LLIVAILGF
+524 LLIVAVLGF
-533 LNSMG
+533 LNSLG
-538 TDGSFGNNDSQKS
+538 TDGSFGNSDSKDS
-551 VLSAMSRAV
+551 ALSAMGRAV
-560 TPVFRPMGIRDENW
+560 TPIFRPMGIQDENW

-588 AVVGTLDSLYSQLE
+588 AVVGTLDSIYAQLE
-602 PTEDFITTEDTEE
+602 TQEE
-615 HGGISSENSVS
+615 IACE
-626 SGEAGGEINRELSAS
+626 EAEAT
-641 APLRE
+641 
-646 KEPEFD
+646 FD
-652 FWAGIID
+652 FWRGIID
-659 AFAAIPAGFD
+659 AFAAIPAGFE
-669 GFFDGL
+669 GFFDDL
-675 KDPLGLSGALEE
+675 KDPLGISGALDE
-687 VDDAERSAYSSMV
+687 VDESEQDAYSTMV
-700 DHFGKHGPQ
+700 AKFGEHGSK

-718 LIYAPCVAVLA
+718 LIYAPCVAALA
-729 AIAREIGLR
+729 AIYREIGLR
-738 WMLFSVSYLTTL
+738 WMLFSVSYLTIL
-750 AWVISTAYFQLAT
+750 AWVISTAYYQLAT
-763 FTVNPGA
+763 FTVNPSV

-776 LCAAILIT
+776 LCGVIVIGS
-784 AYIGL
+784 YIGL
-789 RVAGNKNA
+789 RIAGNKRT